1 MAFSTM
7 TIDEST
13 STPTEIAIPASD
25 MMFVSTS
32 AIPRALSTAIRPNDP
47 SAARGRVSA
56 ITNEARTWSKISTTQ
71 IVAVATASA
80 IVPVTVPIAP
90 RINGVRS

>member
-1 MAFSTM
+1 MAFSAI

-13 STPTEIAIPASD
+13 STPIEIAIPASD
-25 MMFVSTS
+25 MMFVSMS
-32 AIPRALSTAIRPNDP
+32 AIPSALSEAISANDP

-56 ITNEARTWSKISTTQ
+56 ITNEVRTCSRISTTQ
-71 IVAVATASA
+71 IVAVTIASA

-90 RINGVRS
+90 RISGVRS